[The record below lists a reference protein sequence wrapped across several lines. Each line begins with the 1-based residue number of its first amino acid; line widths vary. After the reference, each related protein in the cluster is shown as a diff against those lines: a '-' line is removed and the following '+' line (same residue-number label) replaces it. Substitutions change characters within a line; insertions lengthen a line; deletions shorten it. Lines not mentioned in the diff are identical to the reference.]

1 MDGALRAGR
10 TTRQEIDELLGR
22 MRHTPGLSTAR
33 AALDLADGL
42 AESPGESRLRVLLT
56 RLGIEFVAQHWV
68 RTSAGR
74 HYRVDFYLPALGVVL
89 EYDGRVKYA
98 GDAAGLDGDRSGQ
111 EALLAEKR
119 REDDLRLDGFGVGRV
134 TASGLTARAV
144 RQTVSA
150 AGRQAQPSAVGRASE
165 PPPWAGRA

>member
-1 MDGALRAGR
+1 
-10 TTRQEIDELLGR
+10 

-98 GDAAGLDGDRSGQ
+98 GDNAGLDGGRSGQ
-111 EALLAEKR
+111 ESLIAEKR